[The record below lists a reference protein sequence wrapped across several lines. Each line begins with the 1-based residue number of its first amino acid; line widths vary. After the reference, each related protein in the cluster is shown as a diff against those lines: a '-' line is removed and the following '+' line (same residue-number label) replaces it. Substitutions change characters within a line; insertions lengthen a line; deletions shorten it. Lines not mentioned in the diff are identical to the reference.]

1 MRRCPR
7 LYAQEDCCCVKHG
20 QERKRFLSHLFS
32 AAPSVCRFCPRK
44 GFEGPVDD
52 CLVGPAQAAHSS
64 PIEASATDSSIPQA
78 PAGESDGVRA
88 TTDRSE
94 ARFDNGDRAL
104 RMENG
109 AAASSTWKFT
119 LPALPV
125 HHISTVEDLRD
136 VPAGDTYVQ
145 PPMNFAA
152 IDSIAILGGTAYLIH
167 ITQDVEQDI
176 NVGLLSVLACLPMH
190 LEVSFVWALPA
201 HVWGQSTFNAR
212 AVPQIADLSNPMSSS
227 KADSKK
233 HVKTAKRS
241 VIATNE
247 SAEDGS
253 AAETRASGAGKQAI
267 RELVDRDV
275 PLVERRITACKIQ
288 LKMSIPLTCD
298 APDALSQTRMQGK
311 PQASVSTASSMARG
325 AASAVQGSHLV
336 RSLPSM
342 SPCSSYNNA
351 RKASYKSTNGDLRL
365 CKPRDGCIG
374 ACMCIGDERAPLRV
388 LSG

>member
-7 LYAQEDCCCVKHG
+7 LYAQEDCCSVKHG

-32 AAPSVCRFCPRK
+32 AAPAVCRFCPRK
-44 GFEGPVDD
+44 GFKGPVDD

-136 VPAGDTYVQ
+136 VPAGDMYVQ

-152 IDSIAILGGTAYLIH
+152 IDSIAILGGTVYLIH
-167 ITQDVEQDI
+167 ITQDVKQDI
-176 NVGLLSVLACLPMH
+176 NVGLLSVLACLPWH
-190 LEVSFVWALPA
+190 LEMRFVWALPA

-212 AVPQIADLSNPMSSS
+212 AVPQIADMSSPMSSS
-227 KADSKK
+227 RAGSKR
-233 HVKTAKRS
+233 HVKTAERS
-241 VIATNE
+241 IYATDE
-247 SAEDGS
+247 SAKDGF
-253 AAETRASGAGKQAI
+253 AAETRASGTGKQVI

-275 PLVERRITACKIQ
+275 PLVERRVAACKIQ
-288 LKMSIPLTCD
+288 LKMSIPLTYD
-298 APDALSQTRMQGK
+298 APDALSQTRMQGR
-311 PQASVSTASSMARG
+311 PQASVRIASSMARSI
-325 AASAVQGSHLV
+325 ASAVQGSHPV
-336 RSLPSM
+336 RSLPSL
-342 SPCSSYNNA
+342 SPCSSYSSA
-351 RKASYKSTNGDLRL
+351 RKASYKSADGDLRL
-365 CKPRDGCIG
+365 CRQRDGCIG
-374 ACMCIGDERAPLRV
+374 ACLCIGDERALLRF
-388 LSG
+388 